1 MKRLLIVFLSLF
13 SFHTFAAQ
21 DYGVDVG
28 IVTVQKTQLRS
39 EPLKDSKSVASLKQ
53 SNIVV
58 ILDREE
64 NDDWLNVLDVGTAKE
79 GWVLK
84 KFLKIQYTQNPS
96 QGANFQ
102 AESIPSLITPE
113 VAIENASYKDL
124 NLKVGSEIHQIQAH
138 SHKTISIEPGMY
150 KYYASAPG
158 VIPAI
163 GARAFDTGTRYTW
176 KFWIE
181 TSYSRAGG
189 RRTRR

>member
-1 MKRLLIVFLSLF
+1 MIRLFLLSLF
-13 SFHTFAAQ
+13 LISFHAAAAQ

-28 IVTVQKTQLRS
+28 VVIGQKTQLSS
-39 EPLKDSKSVASLKQ
+39 EPLKAARSISSLKQ
-53 SNIVV
+53 GSIVV

-64 NDDWLNVLDVGTAKE
+64 NDGWLNVLDVKTAKE
-79 GWVLK
+79 GWIPK
-84 KFLKIQYTQNPS
+84 KLLKIQHTKNPS

-102 AESIPSLITPE
+102 TEYIPNLTTPE

-124 NLKVGSEIHQIQAH
+124 NLKVGSEIYPIPAH
-138 SHKTISIEPGMY
+138 SNRTVSIDPGMY

-163 GARAFDTGTRYTW
+163 GERAFENGTRYTW

-181 TSYSRAGG
+181 TSYSRTGKG
-189 RRTRR
+189 RPGR